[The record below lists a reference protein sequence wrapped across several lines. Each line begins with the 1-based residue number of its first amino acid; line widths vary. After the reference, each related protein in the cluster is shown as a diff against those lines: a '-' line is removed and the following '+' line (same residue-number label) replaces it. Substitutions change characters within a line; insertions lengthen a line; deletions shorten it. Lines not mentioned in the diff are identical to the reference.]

1 MDKLFDDSL
10 RTIPE
15 GDHSYDIVPGMADGQ
30 YLYTVY
36 CRDAA
41 TRRVRC
47 GDVAAHCSAPDRA
60 VHASFKVPF
69 DADDELYLRRRNA
82 AIGRLRRKLEAFFAR
97 TRRLTLEEL
106 YDRHCDA
113 FYRAHAHVWGETT
126 QAQYR
131 SMFAKYLKPLYR
143 LYSLPFTPE
152 TFLSFRQQL
161 VQSVAHVKST
171 TGNNIVEKSTE
182 FFRYLEE
189 HGYVIG
195 VAYDIDRREPDRAE
209 QLRERFSAVRSI
221 GWEFRVRLIRTLL
234 DAVYADGDDAPPAL
248 CLLVMMLCGL
258 RTAEALGVRFSD
270 FQMPYLYVSQQA
282 HGSKISRVLKSA
294 QAYRWT
300 PVVSVLRDAMDHR
313 LGFLQKYV
321 LKASDRDKLPL
332 VCSSKSI
339 YKPEREAVVIE
350 YFKRIF
356 RELGLSDQ
364 ILAHYTQLMGEIPVD
379 EIRNEDTSVYAYILR
394 RDYITRLYSTSLSP
408 QMIDYLS
415 AHKQM
420 DDQRYAP
427 TRDDLE
433 RALRAL
439 EQHCSDMGFS
449 PPAIYTA
456 ADLTPRKIAR
466 IPVHTRAVFLLD
478 PDQPLC
484 VAAAE
489 PESSLTVRFADAD
502 DSAHVELKFTARS
515 APPVSSVRGLVRAL
529 SDHSGEPSE

>member
-1 MDKLFDDSL
+1 MDKRFDDSV
-10 RTIPE
+10 RAIPE
-15 GDHSYDIVPGMADGQ
+15 GDHVYEIVPGTEDGQ
-30 YLYTVY
+30 HMYTVY

-41 TRRVRC
+41 NRRVRC

-60 VHASFKVPF
+60 VHASFKIAI
-69 DADDELYLRRRNA
+69 DADDELYLRRRDA
-82 AIGRLRRKLEAFFAR
+82 AIARLRRKLAPWFDR
-97 TRRLTLEEL
+97 CQRLTLWEL
-106 YDRHCDA
+106 YEQHCDA
-113 FYRAHAHVWGETT
+113 FYRTHARVWSDNT
-126 QAQYR
+126 QVQYR
-131 SMFAKYLKPLYR
+131 SMFIRHLMPIYS
-143 LYSLPFTPE
+143 LYSLPFSAE
-152 TFLSFRQQL
+152 TFSSFRQRFAQIGNL
-161 VQSVAHVKST
+161 QSGSY
-171 TGNNIVEKSTE
+171 NNIVDKSTV
-182 FFRYLEE
+182 FLRYLELR
-189 HGYVIG
+189 GYVIG
-195 VAYDIDRREPDRAE
+195 VRYDMPRREPDRAE
-209 QLRERFSAVRSI
+209 QLRLRFAAVRSI